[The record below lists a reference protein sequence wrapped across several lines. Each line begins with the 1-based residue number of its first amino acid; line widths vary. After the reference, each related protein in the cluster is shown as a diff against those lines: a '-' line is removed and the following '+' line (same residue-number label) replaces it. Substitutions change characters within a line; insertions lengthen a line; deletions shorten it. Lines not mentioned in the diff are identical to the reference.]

1 MTSRR
6 RRSDRIAESGPIL
19 LEIDSLSVSLPRY
32 GRRVQILDKVSF
44 SVGRDEVVGLVGE
57 SGSGKT
63 LSSLAVTGFLPPS
76 ARINGGSI
84 LLDEVNLLTL
94 SPDEL
99 ARLRGNKVAM
109 VFQSARSALNP
120 LMRVGDQV
128 ARAVR
133 LQQKVSPQEAYEQAI
148 KLLSRVGIPDPA
160 KRARAYPHQLS
171 GGMCQRVLVAMM
183 LACRPQLLIAD
194 EPTTGLDV
202 TVQAQ
207 IFELI
212 HEVRRDT
219 GASIL
224 LITHD
229 LGVVAETCQRVIVM
243 YAGQVMESAPVGP
256 VFHSPH
262 HPYTRLLLG
271 SVLRVD
277 RKVSPPELTTVLR
290 EEVTYNISGCRFAPR
305 CPFVLPICWEN
316 RPAFEEAGIGHKVAC
331 HNWREERRLSADG
344 GPGV

>member
-1 MTSRR
+1 MTSP
-6 RRSDRIAESGPIL
+6 SAL
-19 LEIDSLSVSLPRY
+19 LTIESLSVSFPRY
-32 GRRVQILDKVSF
+32 GRRVQILDRVSF
-44 SVGRDEVVGLVGE
+44 SIKREEITGLVGE

-76 ARINGGSI
+76 ARIDDGRI
-84 LLDEVNLLTL
+84 LLDEVSLLDL
-94 SPDEL
+94 PPEEM

-109 VFQSARSALNP
+109 VFQSVRSALNP

-133 LQQKVSPQEAYEQAI
+133 LQQKLSSREAYEQAVN
-148 KLLSRVGIPDPA
+148 LLSRVGIPDPP

-212 HEVRRDT
+212 HEVRQDT
-219 GASIL
+219 GASLL

-243 YAGQVMESAPVGP
+243 YAGQVMETAPVSLLFG
-256 VFHSPH
+256 SPR

-277 RKVSPPELTTVLR
+277 RNVSPPELTATLR

-305 CPFVLPICWEN
+305 CPSALPICWEQ
-316 RPAFEEAGIGHKVAC
+316 RPVAEEIEIDHEVIC
-331 HNWREERRLSADG
+331 HNWREECR
-344 GPGV
+344 